1 MKTVSINLMGGL
13 GNMLFQIATAFS
25 VSLRD
30 NKKLICD
37 TRNMIVP
44 HKPYNEYSE
53 NILRNIEFSD
63 SIHHELTLQEK
74 GFNYNI
80 IPKVDKNIKL
90 LGYYQSEK
98 YFVEHKNKVL
108 DLFETDS
115 ETLQYLKTKYGEL
128 IQKNTCSIHIRRG
141 DYLHLQNHHPILSI
155 DYYKE
160 AIKIIGENNHY
171 LIFSDDISWCKINL
185 DFIPNKTF
193 IVGNLDYQDLYL
205 MSMCKNNIIAN
216 SSFSW
221 WGAWLNKNENKRV
234 ISPLEWF
241 GPVYSTYNTNDLYP
255 EKWIKI

>member
-53 NILRNIEFSD
+53 NIFRNIEFSD

-98 YFVEHKNKVL
+98 YFADYRREVL
-108 DLFETDS
+108 SLFEIDDK
-115 ETLQYLKTKYGEL
+115 TLQYLINKYGKLLEED
-128 IQKNTCSIHIRRG
+128 ICSIHIRRG
-141 DYLHLQNHHPILSI
+141 DYLNLQNHHPTLSI
-155 DYYKE
+155 DYYTE
-160 AIKIIGENNHY
+160 AIKLVGEDKHF
-171 LIFSDDISWCKINL
+171 LVFSDDIPWCENNL
-185 DFIPNKTF
+185 RFIPNKTF
-193 IVGNLDYQDLYL
+193 ITENKDYQDLYL

-221 WGAWLNKNENKRV
+221 WGVWLNKNENKKV
-234 ISPLEWF
+234 ISPSNWF
-241 GPVYSTYNTNDLYP
+241 GPAYSNHNTSDLYP
-255 EKWIKI
+255 KNWIKI